1 MAQKEHS
8 YPKPRLPSPTPE
20 DDWECLDMGNERKFR
35 APKVREGRVPRP
47 LDFPIRNIGNPKV
60 KSVTNKEKKSTG
72 DNTSKNSDDD
82 KKPES
87 IRSQQRGGRQKR
99 KSNRLLKKSRKRRKS
114 RRYKKTKKSKKSR
127 R

>member
-20 DDWECLDMGNERKFR
+20 DDWECLDMGNERKFG

-47 LDFPIRNIGNPKV
+47 LDFPKRNIGNPKV
-60 KSVTNKEKKSTG
+60 KSVTKKEKKSIG
-72 DNTSKNSDDD
+72 DETSNSSDND

-87 IRSQQRGGRQKR
+87 IKSQQRAGRQKR
-99 KSNRLLKKSRKRRKS
+99 KSKRRKS
-114 RRYKKTKKSKKSR
+114 RRYKTKKSR

>member
-1 MAQKEHS
+1 MAQKEQNFQ
-8 YPKPRLPSPTPE
+8 KPILSSPTLE

-47 LDFPIRNIGNPKV
+47 LDFPIRNIGNSKV
-60 KSVTNKEKKSTG
+60 KSVTGREKKSSG
-72 DNTSKNSDDD
+72 DNTSKISDDD

-87 IRSQQRGGRQKR
+87 IRSQQRAGRQKR
-99 KSNRLLKKSRKRRKS
+99 KSKRLLKKSRKRRKS
-114 RRYKKTKKSKKSR
+114 RRYKTKKSR